1 MVVSTTG
8 PRCCNLEECTRPFSA
23 LYQFALRCDAEPCQ
37 RSHALLLL
45 RSALIPDCRSSS
57 SLHLILAVR
66 GGAGEAL
73 MLGEFGLKET
83 LLSPIEVGECPN

>member
-1 MVVSTTG
+1 MLQPGRVYAPILSPLPV
-8 PRCCNLEECTRPFSA
+8 CA
-23 LYQFALRCDAEPCQ
+23 ALRCDAEPCQ

-45 RSALIPDCRSSS
+45 RSALIPDCRSRS

-83 LLSPIEVGECPN
+83 LLNPIEVGECPN